1 MLERVITGMLGTLCS
16 FRKQQSVFPNP
27 ENGFKPNMVGI
38 LPPNKMSDI
47 QTKPKRVLT
56 EEQKAKMKAGR
67 EAKKAE
73 RDAAKESGTETP
85 KPTSDSE
92 AASTTS
98 SKTKRTLTD
107 EQKAKMKAGREAAKA
122 KREADKA
129 AGIEPPK
136 KEPKAKKSAVTQKM
150 WEAVLNEVKKDLQPE
165 FEAYIKTKLE

>member
-1 MLERVITGMLGTLCS
+1 MCHHSRQE
-16 FRKQQSVFPNP
+16 SVFRIIRNS
-27 ENGFKPNMVGI
+27 ENGFKPDRDIPFTPQTI
-38 LPPNKMSDI
+38 LRMSDT

-67 EAKKAE
+67 DAKKAE
-73 RDAAKESGTETP
+73 RDAAKEVAKKLSDTE
-85 KPTSDSE
+85 SDV
-92 AASTTS
+92 ASTTS

-136 KEPKAKKSAVTQKM
+136 KEPKGKKSAVTQKM
-150 WEAVLNEVKKDLQPE
+150 WEAILNEVKKDLRPE
-165 FEAYIKTKLE
+165 FEDYIKSKLE

>member
-1 MLERVITGMLGTLCS
+1 
-16 FRKQQSVFPNP
+16 
-27 ENGFKPNMVGI
+27 
-38 LPPNKMSDI
+38 MSDT

-73 RDAAKESGTETP
+73 RDAAKE
-85 KPTSDSE
+85 KPASDSE
-92 AASTTS
+92 TASTTS

-129 AGIEPPK
+129 AGIEAPK
-136 KEPKAKKSAVTQKM
+136 KEPKSKKSAVTQKM
-150 WEAVLNEVKKDLQPE
+150 WEALLNEVKKDLQPE
-165 FEAYIKTKLE
+165 FEDYIRSKLE

>member
-1 MLERVITGMLGTLCS
+1 MYFGDSNPFYGFIEIPKTDLSQPRVCL
-16 FRKQQSVFPNP
+16 
-27 ENGFKPNMVGI
+27 
-38 LPPNKMSDI
+38 LPPNKMSDTQI
-47 QTKPKRVLT
+47 KPKRVLS

-67 EAKKAE
+67 DAKKAE
-73 RDAAKESGTETP
+73 RDAAKEPAKKLSDTE
-85 KPTSDSE
+85 SD
-92 AASTTS
+92 AASTE

-129 AGIEPPK
+129 AGIETPK

-150 WEAVLNEVKKDLQPE
+150 WEAVLNQVKKDLQPE

>member
-1 MLERVITGMLGTLCS
+1 
-16 FRKQQSVFPNP
+16 
-27 ENGFKPNMVGI
+27 
-38 LPPNKMSDI
+38 MSDTE
-47 QTKPKRVLT
+47 TKPKRVLT

-67 EAKKAE
+67 EAAKAKRE
-73 RDAAKESGTETP
+73 AEKA

-92 AASTTS
+92 STDTASTTS

-129 AGIEPPK
+129 AGIETPK

-165 FEAYIKTKLE
+165 FEDYIKSKLE

>member
-1 MLERVITGMLGTLCS
+1 
-16 FRKQQSVFPNP
+16 
-27 ENGFKPNMVGI
+27 
-38 LPPNKMSDI
+38 MSDTE
-47 QTKPKRVLT
+47 TKPKRVLT

-67 EAKKAE
+67 EAAKAKRE
-73 RDAAKESGTETP
+73 AEKV

-92 AASTTS
+92 STDTASTTS

-129 AGIEPPK
+129 AGIETPK

-150 WEAVLNEVKKDLQPE
+150 WEAVLNEVKKDLRPE
-165 FEAYIKTKLE
+165 FEEYIKSKLE